1 MAHSAVLGDL
11 AMIADHWEP
20 LACEAV
26 QDAVPGWLDS
36 LGSCLDDA
44 VADVTCGGAARP
56 RGWQPQVWDPA
67 WLPLL
72 QLGPV
77 LFEALASHPFRE
89 RTCVQTL
96 EAFAAGDVI
105 GPLRAF
111 VSARPPDVRVASFGS
126 SVGAPSH
133 AHVHMWRLW
142 QRPLLPVAWGD
153 GRSGGL
159 WIHQF
164 TGGDTAPLH
173 DHAAC
178 IASAM
183 IETDVLETW
192 APSFTSAVTGGAS
205 ALRPVGATVTRSA
218 EVFHRLRPAVDGSDA
233 WTVFLMGPTTRRWG
247 WALPDGHFLPFTPA
261 AFRILDDAGIVRA
274 GLAASRLG
282 RAIGLH

>member
-1 MAHSAVLGDL
+1 MPAN
-11 AMIADHWEP
+11 HWEP
-20 LACEAV
+20 LACEATRE
-26 QDAVPGWLDS
+26 DVPAWLAS

-44 VADVTCGGAARP
+44 LADAECRGAARP
-56 RGWQPQVWDPA
+56 RGWHPDAWDPD

-72 QLGPV
+72 RLGR
-77 LFEALASHPFRE
+77 LLLGALVRHPFGD
-89 RTCVQTL
+89 RTCVQQPD
-96 EAFAAGDVI
+96 AFAPADVI
-105 GPLRAF
+105 GALRGF
-111 VSARPPDVRVASFGS
+111 VSDRPPDVRVASHGS
-126 SVGAPSH
+126 TVDAPSH
-133 AHVHMWRLW
+133 AHTHMWRLW

-159 WIHQF
+159 WIHRF
-164 TGGDTAPLH
+164 TAGETAPLH

-192 APSFTSAVTGGAS
+192 ASSLPMAVGGGAPVV
-205 ALRPVGATVTRSA
+205 RPVGATVTRSA
-218 EVFHRLRPAVDGSDA
+218 EVFHRLGPAVSGSDA

-247 WALPDGHFLPFTPA
+247 WALPDGQFLPFTPT

-282 RAIGLH
+282 RAIGLR